1 MVLYYYK
8 FSYILVLPMFKFM
21 RSILTTL
28 LVLLAISLY
37 AQKLPNVQQ
46 VSLRAPANVKID
58 GKADEWNNK
67 FEAYNKSTDFY
78 YTLANNDEKLY
89 LIIKATDRY
98 VFNKIIEKGVTLSL
112 KDLNRG
118 NSISFTFPYYI
129 NNSKRQLSLDLKGDM
144 NHPGNKAAD
153 AEIAEN
159 NKLLREKHRFIK
171 VESIL
176 GIESLISIYNEK
188 GIEVAELFD
197 NDKTYTLEMAIDFK
211 LIGVSPKNEKKISYQ
226 LKVNPIPG
234 HSIPTDPS
242 SIITSSGK
250 PASPEAMAQL
260 NIIFAKMFGGSD
272 FSSGYTLAK

>member
-1 MVLYYYK
+1 MKL
-8 FSYILVLPMFKFM
+8 
-21 RSILTTL
+21 ILTTL
-28 LVLLAISLY
+28 LLLTAISLH
-37 AQKLPNVQQ
+37 AQKLPQVQQ
-46 VSLRAPANVKID
+46 ASLRAPANVKID

-67 FEAYNKSTDFY
+67 FQAYNRSTDFY

-89 LIIKATDRY
+89 LIIQVTDRY
-98 VFNKIIEKGVTLSL
+98 VFNKIIEKGITFSL
-112 KDLNRG
+112 KDRNRG

-144 NHPGNKAAD
+144 NHSGNKATD

-171 VESIL
+171 VESIP
-176 GIESLISIYNEK
+176 GIESLISIYNEN

-197 NDKTYTLEMAIDFK
+197 NNKTYTLEMAINFK
-211 LIGVSPKNEKKISYQ
+211 LIGASPKNENKISYQ

-234 HSIPTDPS
+234 HEISSS

-250 PASPEAMAQL
+250 PASPEEMGQL
-260 NIIFAKMFGGSD
+260 NILLAKMFGGSD
-272 FSSGYTLAK
+272 FWGEYTLAK